1 MDAIWTLLAV
11 LLFLSAAIGAGIL
24 IRKSGVGSIEDLLVP
39 EEFPTEPVLVAEF
52 TYRHEAEM
60 ALGYLKDAGIN
71 AAIFAD
77 DAGGVYAFSVTNPV
91 RVMVS
96 PEQADEARSILESEG
111 IQ

>member
-11 LLFLSAAIGAGIL
+11 LLAVGVMVGIL
-24 IRKSGVGSIEDLLVP
+24 ILILKGRVGSIEDLLVP

-96 PEQADEARSILESEG
+96 PEQADEAQSI
-111 IQ
+111 